1 MTDTLVKLAYET
13 VQQSKSY
20 FGLVHKLLSRQVM
33 EWVAPLE
40 DAPQG
45 VAVPATL
52 VQKIQDRMQ
61 ALLEEDWQDAEAG
74 VYPAN
79 LLFDSAWNDFLT
91 TYPLICLDIPLIW
104 LRARDKQFKDFPQT
118 VNLTDYPN
126 YYTQNFHYQTDGYLS
141 DRSAQ
146 IYDLQ
151 VELLFNGGADPMR
164 RRILKPLKA
173 ALANST
179 TPPRQQRILD
189 LACGT
194 GRTMRMLRGAFPQAS
209 LYGSDL
215 SPAYLRRTNEL
226 LSQLPGEL
234 PQLTQA
240 NAEALP
246 YPDNYFH
253 GVSCVFLFHELPA
266 PVRQKVIQ
274 EAYRVTQPGGVF
286 LICDSIQTLE
296 LPELAPIMENF
307 QRTFHEPFYRNYIED
322 DLSLRLQTA
331 GFQDVRNFDFFMSK
345 YWVAV
350 KPS

>member
-1 MTDTLVKLAYET
+1 MTDSLTKLAYET

-20 FGLVHKLLSRQVM
+20 FGLVHKLVSRRVM

-45 VAVPATL
+45 VAIPMTL
-52 VQKIQDRMQ
+52 VEKIQSRMQ
-61 ALLEEDWQDAEAG
+61 ALLDQDWQDVEAG
-74 VYPAN
+74 IYPSS
-79 LLFDSAWNDFLT
+79 LLFDSAWNDFLA
-91 TYPLICLDIPLIW
+91 TYPLLCLDSPLTW
-104 LRARDKQFKDFPQT
+104 LRARDRQFKDFPQD
-118 VNLTDYPN
+118 VNLADYPN

-151 VELLFNGGADPMR
+151 VELLFNGGGDPMR
-164 RRILKPLKA
+164 RRILKPLKE
-173 ALANST
+173 ALSTNT

-189 LACGT
+189 IACGT
-194 GRTMRMLRGAFPQAS
+194 GRTLRMLRGTFPAAS
-209 LYGSDL
+209 LYGTDL
-215 SPAYLRRTNEL
+215 SPAYLRKANEL
-226 LSQLPGEL
+226 LSQLLGEL
-234 PQLTQA
+234 PQLAQA

-246 YPDNYFH
+246 YQDNYFNAT
-253 GVSCVFLFHELPA
+253 SCVFLFHELPA

-274 EAYRVTQPGGVF
+274 EAYRVTQPGGIFV
-286 LICDSIQTLE
+286 ICDSIQTLE

-322 DLSLRLQTA
+322 DLNLRLQTV

-350 KPS
+350 KPL